1 MSKNENDLIRLIIET
16 DKVIH
21 EPARVV
27 ILSLL
32 NAVECADFVF
42 LMNQTGLTQ
51 GNLSSHL
58 SKLETAGYIEIEK
71 TFHQKRPRTIIRI
84 SPNGREAFK
93 AYLKS
98 MKGFYNSI
106 G

>member
-1 MSKNENDLIRLIIET
+1 MNPKNDADLRTVIEA
-16 DKVIH
+16 DKIIH

-27 ILSLL
+27 LLSLL
-32 NAVECADFVF
+32 NAVDSVDFVF

-58 SKLETAGYIEIEK
+58 SKLESAGYIEIEK
-71 TFHQKRPRTIIRI
+71 TFHKKRPRTLIRI
-84 SPNGREAFK
+84 SKTGEEAFRN
-93 AYLKS
+93 YLS
-98 MKGFYNSI
+98 LMKGFYNSL

>member
-1 MSKNENDLIRLIIET
+1 MNPNNNSDIRSIIDA
-16 DKVIH
+16 DKIIH

-32 NAVECADFVF
+32 NAVDSLDFVF

-58 SKLETAGYIEIEK
+58 SKLEAAAYIEIEK
-71 TFHQKRPRTIIRI
+71 TFHKRRPRTIIRI
-84 SPNGREAFK
+84 SDTGRQVFTNYIET
-93 AYLKS
+93 

-106 G
+106 A

>member
-1 MSKNENDLIRLIIET
+1 MNPETNNWIREILET

-32 NAVECADFVF
+32 NAVKEVDFVF

-58 SKLETAGYIEIEK
+58 SKLEGAGYIEIEK
-71 TFHQKRPRTIIRI
+71 TFAHKRPKTLIRI
-84 SPNGREAFK
+84 NAQGKAAFDEYV
-93 AYLKS
+93 AGLK
-98 MKGFYNSI
+98 KFLHALE
-106 G
+106 

>member
-1 MSKNENDLIRLIIET
+1 MENNNIRSIIDA

-32 NAVECADFVF
+32 NAVESADFVF

-58 SKLETAGYIEIEK
+58 SKLEAAAYIEIEK
-71 TFHQKRPRTIIRI
+71 TFHKKRPRTIIRI
-84 SPNGREAFK
+84 SQTGREAFVK
-93 AYLKS
+93 YLET
-98 MKGFYNSI
+98 MKGFYNSV

>member
-1 MSKNENDLIRLIIET
+1 MSKNDNELIRLIIET

-32 NAVECADFVF
+32 NAVECVDFVF

-58 SKLETAGYIEIEK
+58 SKLETSGYIEVEK

-84 SPNGREAFK
+84 STSGREAFK
-93 AYLKS
+93 KYLES

>member
-1 MSKNENDLIRLIIET
+1 MENNNIRSIIDA

-32 NAVECADFVF
+32 NAVDSADFVF

-58 SKLETAGYIEIEK
+58 SKLEAAAYIEIEK
-71 TFHQKRPRTIIRI
+71 TFHKKRPRTVVRI
-84 SPNGREAFK
+84 SQTGREAFAK
-93 AYLKS
+93 Y
-98 MKGFYNSI
+98 METMRGFYNSV

>member
-1 MSKNENDLIRLIIET
+1 MNKNDKEMIRHILET

-32 NAVECADFVF
+32 NVVEYADFVF
-42 LMNQTGLTQ
+42 LMNETGLTQ

-84 SPNGREAFK
+84 SKSGQDAFNL
-93 AYLKS
+93 YLKS

>member
-1 MSKNENDLIRLIIET
+1 MENNNIRSIIDA
-16 DKVIH
+16 DKIIH

-27 ILSLL
+27 IMSLL
-32 NAVECADFVF
+32 NAVDSADFVF

-58 SKLETAGYIEIEK
+58 SKLEAAAYIEIEK
-71 TFHQKRPRTIIRI
+71 TFHKKRPRTIIRI
-84 SPNGREAFK
+84 SQTGREAFSK
-93 AYLKS
+93 YMEI
-98 MKGFYNSI
+98 MKGFYNSV

>member
-1 MSKNENDLIRLIIET
+1 MNPKNNSDIRSIVDA
-16 DKVIH
+16 DKIIH

-32 NAVECADFVF
+32 NAVECMDFVF
-42 LMNQTGLTQ
+42 LMDRTGLTQ

-58 SKLETAGYIEIEK
+58 SKLESAGYVEIQK
-71 TFHQKRPRTIIRI
+71 TFLRRRPRTIIRI
-84 SPNGREAFK
+84 SQAGHHEFMN
-93 AYLKS
+93 YLKT